1 MTRRLVL
8 SSDSHVVEPPHL
20 WTERMDPMFGE
31 RIPHMVHEEPFD
43 QFYCDF
49 HPVGAIGG
57 SSQAGKRFSK
67 PEEVILAGAFADVPP
82 GGYDPGAH
90 LQDLDIDGVYADVLY
105 PSIGLSLFFQPN
117 TQFLRPV
124 FSAYNDWLSHF
135 CSTDPNRL
143 KGIGMIVIDDDVE
156 SGINELKRCAEIGL
170 CGAMISVSP
179 RQGETYDQPIYD
191 PFWATAQ
198 DLDIPLSLHVSTN
211 RPGGSRTG
219 VTTNGTDRSNIDY
232 WVRMSLG
239 HIIFS
244 GVLDR
249 FPRLKIVNVEHGL
262 SWIPYYTQRMDDN
275 YTDFHAF
282 TPYRFKGST
291 LPSDFMRTNVFH
303 SFQDDHL
310 GIILRDY
317 IGVDNILWASDYPH
331 AESTFPKSQEIL
343 DKILEGVP
351 ENEVSKIVAENCAKL
366 YGFSIDGLQQ

>member
-1 MTRRLVL
+1 M
-8 SSDSHVVEPPHL
+8 
-20 WTERMDPMFGE
+20 
-31 RIPHMVHEEPFD
+31 
-43 QFYCDF
+43 
-49 HPVGAIGG
+49 
-57 SSQAGKRFSK
+57 
-67 PEEVILAGAFADVPP
+67 
-82 GGYDPGAH
+82 
-90 LQDLDIDGVYADVLY
+90 
-105 PSIGLSLFFQPN
+105 
-117 TQFLRPV
+117 
-124 FSAYNDWLSHF
+124 
-135 CSTDPNRL
+135 
-143 KGIGMIVIDDDVE
+143 
-156 SGINELKRCAEIGL
+156 
-170 CGAMISVSP
+170 
-179 RQGETYDQPIYD
+179 
-191 PFWATAQ
+191 
-198 DLDIPLSLHVSTN
+198 
-211 RPGGSRTG
+211 G

-262 SWIPYYTQRMDDN
+262 SWIPYYAQRMDDN

-351 ENEVSKIVAENCAKL
+351 EDEVSKIVAENCAKL
-366 YGFSIDGLQQ
+366 YGFSIDGLQNR